1 MSQPQEQQTI
11 LSIFTSLPRYAFKY
25 VTGLALAVLSEI
37 TMTSLALGSFF
48 LGYTTTPWV
57 GLAIFF
63 LVHTGIKIVNAI
75 TGALVQSG
83 HIVAQSGLQLA
94 QVFTAQVEA
103 APKPALDTVQDIAAV
118 S

>member
-1 MSQPQEQQTI
+1 MNQQERQTI
-11 LSIFTSLPRYAFKY
+11 LSIFTKFPLYLFKY
-25 VTGLALAVLSEI
+25 VTGLGLAVLSEI
-37 TMTSLALGSFF
+37 TMTSLALSSFF
-48 LGYTTTPWV
+48 LGYTTTPWI
-57 GLAIFF
+57 GLAVFF

-94 QVFTAQVEA
+94 QVFTTQVEE
-103 APKPALDTVQDIAAV
+103 APKPAFDTVQGIAAG